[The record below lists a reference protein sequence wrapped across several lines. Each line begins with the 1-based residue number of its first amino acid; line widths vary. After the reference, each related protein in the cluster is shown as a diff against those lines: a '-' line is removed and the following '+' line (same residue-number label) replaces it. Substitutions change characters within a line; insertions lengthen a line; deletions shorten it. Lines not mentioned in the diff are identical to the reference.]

1 MASRKRNPP
10 RAGET
15 SHDDVGFWSEI
26 KLDILAKYW
35 PAYTRIVKKR
45 FYTLYIDA
53 FAGSGTHVS
62 RTTGDFIRGSPARA
76 LDVKPPFDEYHFVD
90 LDAAKVTSLEE
101 LAAARA
107 NVTVHH
113 GDCNSIL
120 LDELFPH
127 VRYDYFRRAICLL
140 DPYSLQLDWSIIE
153 RASAMTTIEIFLN
166 FPILDINRNVLRKNP
181 SDRKTEQMTRFWGD
195 ESWRDAAVKKEKML
209 FDLTDDVKVENWELV
224 EAFRERLRKVAEF
237 TFVPEPMAMRNRQR
251 AAVYYLFFAG
261 NNETGATIVTDI
273 FNGYRDKG
281 YG

>member
-1 MASRKRNPP
+1 MTSRKQNPP

-15 SHDDVGFWSEI
+15 SHDDIGFWSEI

-35 PAYTRIVKKR
+35 PAYMRIVKKR

-76 LDVKPPFDEYHFVD
+76 LDVEPPFDEYHFID
-90 LDAAKVTSLEE
+90 LDAAKVTSLEA

-120 LDELFPH
+120 LNELFPH
-127 VRYDYFRRAICLL
+127 VQYDDYRRAICLL
-140 DPYSLQLDWSIIE
+140 DPYSLQVDWSVIE
-153 RASAMTTIEIFLN
+153 RASAMKTIEIFLN
-166 FPILDINRNVLRKNP
+166 FPILDINRNVLRKKP
-181 SDRKTEQMTRFWGD
+181 SDRKSEQMTRFWGD
-195 ESWRDAAVKKEKML
+195 QSWRDAAVKKERML

-224 EAFRERLRKVAEF
+224 EAFRKRLRQVAKF
-237 TFVPEPMAMRNRQR
+237 KFVPEPMAMRNRQR

-261 NNETGATIVTDI
+261 NNETGATIVDDI
-273 FNGYRDKG
+273 FNDYRDKG